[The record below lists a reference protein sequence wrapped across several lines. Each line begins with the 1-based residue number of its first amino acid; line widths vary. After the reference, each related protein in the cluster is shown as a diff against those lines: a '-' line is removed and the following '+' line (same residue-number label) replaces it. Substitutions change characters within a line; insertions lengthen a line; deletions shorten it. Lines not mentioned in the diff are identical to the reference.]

1 MNNNPF
7 LIAQKQIKTAYDL
20 ANFWDLYKNELE
32 IILEPKK
39 ILDVSLPVEMDNWEI
54 KIFKAYRS
62 QHNDSRWPF
71 KWWIRFHQDVNIDE
85 VKALSIWMTI
95 KTSVVDLPLWWWKW
109 WVIVNPK
116 NISEK
121 ELERLSRAYVNA
133 IYKDIWPLVD
143 VPAPD
148 VNTNPKIMWWM
159 VDEYSKLVWIFTP
172 WVFTWKPLSV
182 GGSKWRQKATWQWW
196 VYVLKKYLEME
207 KDTLEWKKVIIEWA
221 WNVWLLFASIL
232 WKFWVKIVWI
242 SDSKWWIYDENWL
255 DIEKI
260 ISLKDER
267 KSVIDYT
274 LAKKITTDELLE
286 QECDILVPAAL
297 ENRIT
302 EKNAWNIKAKIILE
316 LANWPTTSEADDI
329 LNSKWKIIIPDIL
342 ANAWW
347 VMVSYFEQVQN
358 NTNFYWEEDEVEQ
371 KLKTKME
378 KSTKDVYDLSN
389 SMKISLR
396 AWAYIIALKR
406 IFESMKNRNYK

>member
-20 ANFWDLYKNELE
+20 ANFGDLYKNELE

-39 ILDVSLPVEMDNWEI
+39 ILDVSLPVEMDNGEI

-62 QHNDSRWPF
+62 QHNDSRGPF
-71 KWWIRFHQDVNIDE
+71 KGGIRFHQDVNIDE

-95 KTSVVDLPLWWWKW
+95 KTSVVDLPLGGGKGG
-109 WVIVNPK
+109 VIVNPK

-133 IYKDIWPLVD
+133 IYKDIGPLVD

-148 VNTNPKIMWWM
+148 VNTNPKIMGWM
-159 VDEYSKLVWIFTP
+159 FDEYSKLVGIFTP
-172 WVFTWKPLSV
+172 GVFTGKPLSV
-182 GGSKWRQKATWQWW
+182 GGSKGRQKATGQGG

-207 KDTLEWKKVIIEWA
+207 KDTLEGKKVIIEGA
-221 WNVWLLFASIL
+221 GNVGLLFASIL
-232 WKFWVKIVWI
+232 GKFGVKIVGI
-242 SDSKWWIYDENWL
+242 SDSKGGIYDENGL

-274 LAKKITTDELLE
+274 LAKKMTTDELLE

-302 EKNAWNIKAKIILE
+302 EKNAGNIKAKIILE
-316 LANWPTTSEADDI
+316 LANGPTTSEADDI
-329 LNSKWKIIIPDIL
+329 LNSKGKIIIPDIL
-342 ANAWW
+342 ANAGG

-396 AWAYIIALKR
+396 AGAYIIALKR